1 MSRQAAHELRAL
13 YEILDVAYT
22 DLHELLMADHPPADY
37 LAKIAKERKTIEDIE
52 YLAADLKAEIACKE
66 LHKYIMDQYV
76 PLEGMARVR
85 I

>member
-1 MSRQAAHELRAL
+1 MARQAAHELRAL

-22 DLHELLMADHPPADY
+22 DLQALLMADHPPVDY
-37 LAKIAKERKTIEDIE
+37 LARISKERKTIEDIE